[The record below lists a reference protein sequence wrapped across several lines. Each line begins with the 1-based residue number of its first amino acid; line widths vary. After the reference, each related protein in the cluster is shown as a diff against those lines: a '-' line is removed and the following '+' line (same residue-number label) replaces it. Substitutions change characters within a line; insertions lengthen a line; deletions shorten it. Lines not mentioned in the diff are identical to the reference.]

1 LQRWSS
7 VQQTLV
13 PEIAEQLGAL
23 TPKLEQ
29 IIHVLEWV
37 RVEEFVQQP
46 YGELGRPPH
55 ERAWL
60 ANAFIAKALLGLAH
74 TRALIERLQIDRSL
88 RRICGFA
95 VCKRL
100 PSEATFSRA
109 FDEFASRQLAQ
120 RVHEALIKG
129 SLGQSI
135 IGHVCRDATAIEG
148 RERVSKPVLSA
159 DIPVQPKARRKRG
172 RPRKGEQR
180 PCKVTSNSPVLIQQS
195 QTLAQ
200 MVADIPRHCDRGTKC
215 NAQGYKNSWNGFK
228 LHVDTA
234 DCGVPLAAMLSSASV
249 HDSRCAIPLSRMT
262 EQRVHAYLYDVQ
274 DAAYCSEVLRSDSL
288 LRGRVALTDHNPRR
302 GDKVEFAPHE
312 AQRYKV
318 RSAAER
324 TNARLKEEFGANNV
338 MVRGA
343 DKVMCHLMFGL
354 LVLSADQLM
363 RLRQ

>member
-1 LQRWSS
+1 MEFITADATQSNESKCTPKFLQRWSS

-60 ANAFIAKALLGLAH
+60 ANAFVAKALLGLTH

-109 FDEFASRQLAQ
+109 FDEFASNQLTQ

-135 IGHVCRDATAIEG
+135 IGHVRRDATTIEW

-159 DIPVQPKARRKRG
+159 DIPVQPKAQRKRG

-215 NAQGYKNSWNGFK
+215 NAQGYKNSWSGF
-228 LHVDTA
+228 
-234 DCGVPLAAMLSSASV
+234 
-249 HDSRCAIPLSRMT
+249 
-262 EQRVHAYLYDVQ
+262 
-274 DAAYCSEVLRSDSL
+274 
-288 LRGRVALTDHNPRR
+288 
-302 GDKVEFAPHE
+302 
-312 AQRYKV
+312 
-318 RSAAER
+318 
-324 TNARLKEEFGANNV
+324 NA
-338 MVRGA
+338 
-343 DKVMCHLMFGL
+343 H
-354 LVLSADQLM
+354 
-363 RLRQ
+363 